1 MTSYIVDSWE
11 GIRFKLSTLKKR
23 NLIIKWKFL
32 LLGRKLY
39 YGGMTTLLLSLFFI
53 SSENCELVLK
63 IDTGITGWSA
73 VLRNI
78 FVKGFFSSE
87 ECNCNINLFELK
99 AVYFG
104 LRVLCRYIRK
114 THVKILT
121 DNTTAIQH
129 SINKFDSCRSIKCDN
144 EMRKIRE

>member
-23 NLIIKWKFL
+23 NLITKWKFL

-39 YGGMTTLLLSLFFI
+39 YGGMTTFPLSLFFI

-63 IDTGITGWSA
+63 IDTGTTGWSA

-78 FVKGFFSSE
+78 FVKGLIS
-87 ECNCNINLFELK
+87 NCLN
-99 AVYFG
+99 
-104 LRVLCRYIRK
+104 
-114 THVKILT
+114 
-121 DNTTAIQH
+121 
-129 SINKFDSCRSIKCDN
+129 
-144 EMRKIRE
+144 